1 MSDTTHD
8 IGPSIAIDGARK
20 SRGHMTKSRIRLTIA
35 LAMLVFGV
43 VAVRLVML
51 ATAVVDDVAL
61 GQARPA
67 LTATR
72 PALVDANGSP
82 LAIDI
87 QVPSLFAEPRRII
100 DVDEAVEALASE
112 FPDMDRKW
120 LRNRLDGDEGFVW
133 LKRELTPQQKER
145 ILRMGIPGIDFVS
158 ESRRFYPGGNV
169 AAHILGAVN
178 VDNVGIAG
186 LERYLDQR
194 EVALLQDLGFA
205 RDRSLQAVELS
216 VDLRVQHVMHRE
228 LVDALERY
236 KAIAAAGVMMNVQT
250 GEIVALV
257 SLPDFDPNM
266 PSGALEEGRINRI
279 TAGKFELGST
289 FKPLTAAAAL
299 DSGLVQITDK
309 FDARKPVWFG
319 RFPIGDFHAKKRILS
334 LPEVIKYS
342 SNIGTIKMMQA
353 MGKDRYREF
362 LTRIGIDG
370 KPVIELPE
378 KTQSKVLEKFSEV
391 GAATASFGHGLSV
404 TPLQLLTAYSA
415 LVNGGDFITPT
426 LLPRD
431 RIGALANSRKVI
443 RKDTSDKI
451 RYLLRLNALEGSGR
465 KASPEGYRVGGKTGT
480 AEKVVD
486 GKYSKE
492 KRLNVFASAF
502 PMDAPQYAMIIL
514 VDEPEKEN
522 EQSGHTA
529 AWNAG
534 VVTGR
539 IIERVAPMLGI
550 VPNLDPEL
558 DAQLVPVELR

>member
-1 MSDTTHD
+1 MHEHT
-8 IGPSIAIDGARK
+8 PSIAIDGARK

-35 LAMLVFGV
+35 IAMVLFAI
-43 VAVRLVML
+43 VAIRLVML
-51 ATAVVDDVAL
+51 ATVQVDDVTL

-72 PALVDANGSP
+72 PALLDRNGSP

-100 DVDEAVEALASE
+100 DVDEAVEALSVE
-112 FPDMDRKW
+112 FPTMDRKW
-120 LRNRLDGDEGFVW
+120 LRERLDGDEGFVW

-145 ILRMGIPGIDFVS
+145 ILRLGIPGIDFVS

-186 LERYLDQR
+186 LERHLDQR

-205 RDRSLQAVELS
+205 RDRSLQPVELS
-216 VDLRVQHVMHRE
+216 IDLRVQYAMHRE

-236 KAIAAAGVMMNVQT
+236 QAIAAAGVMMNVKT

-266 PSGALEEGRINRI
+266 PAGALEEGRINRI

-289 FKPLTAAAAL
+289 LKPITAAAAL
-299 DSGLVQITDK
+299 DSGLVQITDE
-309 FDARKPVWFG
+309 FDATKPVQFG
-319 RFPIGDFHAKKRILS
+319 RFRIGDFHAKKRVLS

-353 MGKDRYREF
+353 LGKDRYREF
-362 LTRIGIDG
+362 LTKVGMDG
-370 KPVIELPE
+370 APVIELPE
-378 KTQSKVLEKFSEV
+378 KTQSQIKKKFSEV

-415 LVNGGDFITPT
+415 LVNGGDLITPT

-431 RIGALANSRKVI
+431 RIAALANSKKVI
-443 RKDTSDKI
+443 NERTSDQI
-451 RYLLRLNALEGSGR
+451 RYLLRLNSLEGSGR
-465 KASPEGYRVGGKTGT
+465 KASPDGYRVGGKTGT

-486 GKYSKE
+486 GKYSDDKL
-492 KRLNVFASAF
+492 LNVFASAF
-502 PMDAPQYAMIIL
+502 PMDAPQFAMVIL
-514 VDEPEKEN
+514 VDEPIKED
-522 EQSGHTA
+522 ERSGHTA

-534 VVTGR
+534 AVTGR

>member
-1 MSDTTHD
+1 MSDVMHD
-8 IGPSIAIDGARK
+8 VGPAIAIDGARK
-20 SRGHMTKSRIRLTIA
+20 SRGHMTKSRIRLTVA
-35 LAMLVFGV
+35 LAMLVFSI

-51 ATAVVDDVAL
+51 AAVEVDDVAL

-72 PALVDANGSP
+72 PALVDRNGSP
-82 LAIDI
+82 LALDI

-100 DVDEAVEALASE
+100 DVDEAVEALSIE

-120 LRNRLDGDEGFVW
+120 LRGRLDGDEGFVW
-133 LKRELTPQQKER
+133 LRRELTPQQKER
-145 ILRMGIPGIDFVS
+145 ILRLGIPGIDFVS

-186 LERYLDQR
+186 LERFLDQR

-205 RDRSLQAVELS
+205 RDRSLQPVELS
-216 VDLRVQHVMHRE
+216 IDLRVQHVMHNE
-228 LVDALERY
+228 LVDALTRY
-236 KAIAAAGVMMNVQT
+236 QAIAAAGAMMNVRT

-266 PSGALEEGRINRI
+266 PAGALEEGRINRI

-289 FKPLTAAAAL
+289 LKPITAAAAL

-309 FDARKPVWFG
+309 FDATKPVQFG
-319 RFPIGDFHAKKRILS
+319 RFRIGDFHAKKRVLS

-353 MGKDRYREF
+353 LGKERFRAF
-362 LTRIGIDG
+362 LANVGMDG
-370 KPVIELPE
+370 SPVIELPE
-378 KTQSKVLEKFSEV
+378 KTQSQIKDKFSEV
-391 GAATASFGHGLSV
+391 GAATASFGHGLSI
-404 TPLQLLTAYSA
+404 TPLQLLTAYAA
-415 LVNGGDFITPT
+415 LVNGGDFIAPT

-431 RIGALANSRKVI
+431 RIAALANSKRVI
-443 RKDTSDKI
+443 NERTSDQI
-451 RYLLRLNALEGSGR
+451 RYLLRLNAIEGSGR
-465 KASPEGYRVGGKTGT
+465 KAAPDGYRVGGKTGT

-486 GKYSKE
+486 GKYSDDKL
-492 KRLNVFASAF
+492 LNVFASAF
-502 PMDAPQYAMIIL
+502 PMDAPQYAMVIL
-514 VDEPEKEN
+514 VDEPKKED
-522 EQSGHTA
+522 ERSGHTA

-534 VVTGR
+534 AVTGR
-539 IIERVAPMLGI
+539 IIERVAPMLRI

>member
-1 MSDTTHD
+1 MSDVMHEHT
-8 IGPSIAIDGARK
+8 PSIAIDGARK

-35 LAMLVFGV
+35 IAMVLFAI
-43 VAVRLVML
+43 VAIRLVML
-51 ATAVVDDVAL
+51 ATVQVNDVTL

-72 PALVDANGSP
+72 PALLDRNGSP

-100 DVDEAVEALASE
+100 DVDEAVEALSVE
-112 FPDMDRKW
+112 FPTMDRKW
-120 LRNRLDGDEGFVW
+120 LRERLDGDEGFVW

-145 ILRMGIPGIDFVS
+145 ILRLGIPGIDFVS

-186 LERYLDQR
+186 LERHLDQR

-205 RDRSLQAVELS
+205 RDRSLQPVELS
-216 VDLRVQHVMHRE
+216 IDLRVQYAMHRE

-236 KAIAAAGVMMNVQT
+236 QAIAAAGVMMNVKT

-266 PSGALEEGRINRI
+266 PAGALEEGRINRI

-289 FKPLTAAAAL
+289 LKPITAAAAL
-299 DSGLVQITDK
+299 DSGLVQITDE
-309 FDARKPVWFG
+309 FDATNPVQFG
-319 RFPIGDFHAKKRILS
+319 RFRIGDFHAKKRVLS

-353 MGKDRYREF
+353 LGKDRYREF
-362 LTRIGIDG
+362 LTNVGMDG
-370 KPVIELPE
+370 APVIELPE
-378 KTQSKVLEKFSEV
+378 KTHSQIKKKFSEV

-415 LVNGGDFITPT
+415 LVNGGDLITPT

-431 RIGALANSRKVI
+431 RIAALANSKKVI
-443 RKDTSDKI
+443 NERTSDQI
-451 RYLLRLNALEGSGR
+451 RYLLRLNSLEGSGR
-465 KASPEGYRVGGKTGT
+465 KASPDGYRVGGKTGT

-486 GKYSKE
+486 GKYSDDKL
-492 KRLNVFASAF
+492 LNVFASAF
-502 PMDAPQYAMIIL
+502 PMDAPQFAMVIL
-514 VDEPEKEN
+514 VDEPIKED
-522 EQSGHTA
+522 ERSGHTA

-534 VVTGR
+534 AVTGR

>member
-1 MSDTTHD
+1 MHENT
-8 IGPSIAIDGARK
+8 PSIAIDGARK

-35 LAMLVFGV
+35 IAMVVFAV
-43 VAVRLVML
+43 VAIRLVML
-51 ATAVVDDVAL
+51 ATVQVDDVTL

-72 PALVDANGSP
+72 PALLDRNGSP

-100 DVDEAVEALASE
+100 DVDEAVEALSAE
-112 FPDMDRKW
+112 FPTMDRKW
-120 LRNRLDGDEGFVW
+120 LRERLDGDEGFVW

-145 ILRMGIPGIDFVS
+145 ILRLGIPGIDFVS

-186 LERYLDQR
+186 LERHLDQR

-205 RDRSLQAVELS
+205 RDRSLQPVELS
-216 VDLRVQHVMHRE
+216 IDLRVQHAMHRE
-228 LVDALERY
+228 LEDALTRY
-236 KAIAAAGVMMNVQT
+236 QAIAAAGVMMNVQT

-266 PSGALEEGRINRI
+266 PAGALEEGRINRI

-289 FKPLTAAAAL
+289 LKPITAAAAL
-299 DSGLVQITDK
+299 DSGLVQITDE
-309 FDARKPVWFG
+309 FDATKPVQFG
-319 RFPIGDFHAKKRILS
+319 RFRIGDFHAKKRVLS

-353 MGKDRYREF
+353 MGKERFRAF
-362 LTRIGIDG
+362 LTNVGMDG
-370 KPVIELPE
+370 SPVIELPE
-378 KTQSKVLEKFSEV
+378 KTQSQIKDKFSEV
-391 GAATASFGHGLSV
+391 GAATASFGHGLSI
-404 TPLQLLTAYSA
+404 TPLQLLTAYAA
-415 LVNGGDFITPT
+415 LVNGGDLIAPT

-431 RIGALANSRKVI
+431 RIAALANSKKVI
-443 RKDTSDKI
+443 NERTSDQI
-451 RYLLRLNALEGSGR
+451 RYLLRLNAIEGSGR
-465 KASPEGYRVGGKTGT
+465 KAAPDGYRVGGKTGT

-486 GKYSKE
+486 GKYSDDKL
-492 KRLNVFASAF
+492 LNVFASAF
-502 PMDAPQYAMIIL
+502 PMDAPQYAMVIL
-514 VDEPEKEN
+514 VDEPKKED
-522 EQSGHTA
+522 ERSGHTA

-534 VVTGR
+534 AVTGR

>member
-1 MSDTTHD
+1 MQEHT
-8 IGPSIAIDGARK
+8 PSIAIDGARK

-35 LAMLVFGV
+35 IAMVLFAI
-43 VAVRLVML
+43 VAIRLVML
-51 ATAVVDDVAL
+51 ATVQVDDVTL

-72 PALVDANGSP
+72 PALLDRNGSP

-100 DVDEAVEALASE
+100 DVDEAVEALSVE
-112 FPDMDRKW
+112 FPTMDRKW
-120 LRNRLDGDEGFVW
+120 LRERLDGDEGFVW

-145 ILRMGIPGIDFVS
+145 ILRLGIPGIDFVS

-186 LERYLDQR
+186 LERHLDQR

-205 RDRSLQAVELS
+205 RDRSLQPVELS
-216 VDLRVQHVMHRE
+216 IDLRVQYAIHRE

-236 KAIAAAGVMMNVQT
+236 QAIAAAGVMMNVKT

-266 PSGALEEGRINRI
+266 PAGALEEGRINRI

-289 FKPLTAAAAL
+289 LKPITAAAAL
-299 DSGLVQITDK
+299 DSGLVQITDE
-309 FDARKPVWFG
+309 FDATKPVQFG
-319 RFPIGDFHAKKRILS
+319 RFRIGDFHAKKRVLS

-353 MGKDRYREF
+353 LGKDRYREF
-362 LTRIGIDG
+362 LTSVGMDG
-370 KPVIELPE
+370 APVIELPE
-378 KTQSKVLEKFSEV
+378 KTQSQIKKKFSEV

-415 LVNGGDFITPT
+415 LVNGGDLITPT

-431 RIGALANSRKVI
+431 RIAALANSKKVI
-443 RKDTSDKI
+443 NERTSDQI
-451 RYLLRLNALEGSGR
+451 RYLLRLNSLEGSGR
-465 KASPEGYRVGGKTGT
+465 KASPDGYRVGGKTGT

-486 GKYSKE
+486 GKYSDDKL
-492 KRLNVFASAF
+492 LNVFASAF
-502 PMDAPQYAMIIL
+502 PMDAPQFAMVIL
-514 VDEPEKEN
+514 VDEPIKED
-522 EQSGHTA
+522 ERSGHTA

-534 VVTGR
+534 AVTGR

>member
-1 MSDTTHD
+1 MSDVMHENT
-8 IGPSIAIDGARK
+8 PSIAIDGARK

-35 LAMLVFGV
+35 IAMVVFAV
-43 VAVRLVML
+43 VAIRLVML
-51 ATAVVDDVAL
+51 ATVQVDDVTL

-72 PALVDANGSP
+72 PALLDRNGSP

-100 DVDEAVEALASE
+100 DVDEAVEALSAE
-112 FPDMDRKW
+112 FPTMDRKW
-120 LRNRLDGDEGFVW
+120 LRERLDGDEGFVW

-145 ILRMGIPGIDFVS
+145 ILRLGIPGIDFVS

-186 LERYLDQR
+186 LERHLDQR

-205 RDRSLQAVELS
+205 RDRSLQPVELS
-216 VDLRVQHVMHRE
+216 IDLRVQHAMHRE
-228 LVDALERY
+228 LEDALTRY
-236 KAIAAAGVMMNVQT
+236 QAIAAAGVMMNVQT

-266 PSGALEEGRINRI
+266 PAGALEEGRINRI

-289 FKPLTAAAAL
+289 LKPITAAAAL
-299 DSGLVQITDK
+299 DSGLVQITDE
-309 FDARKPVWFG
+309 FDATKPVQFG
-319 RFPIGDFHAKKRILS
+319 RFRIGDFHAKKRVLS

-353 MGKDRYREF
+353 MGKERFRAF
-362 LTRIGIDG
+362 LTNVGMDG
-370 KPVIELPE
+370 SPVIELPE
-378 KTQSKVLEKFSEV
+378 KTQSQIKDKFSEV
-391 GAATASFGHGLSV
+391 GAATASFGHGLSI
-404 TPLQLLTAYSA
+404 TPLQLLTAYAA
-415 LVNGGDFITPT
+415 LVNGGDLIAPT

-431 RIGALANSRKVI
+431 RIAALANSKKVI
-443 RKDTSDKI
+443 NERTSDQI
-451 RYLLRLNALEGSGR
+451 RYLLRLNAIEGSGR
-465 KASPEGYRVGGKTGT
+465 KAAPDGYRVGGKTGT

-486 GKYSKE
+486 GKYSDDKL
-492 KRLNVFASAF
+492 LNVFASAF
-502 PMDAPQYAMIIL
+502 PMDAPQYAMVIL
-514 VDEPEKEN
+514 VDEPKKED
-522 EQSGHTA
+522 ERSGHTA

-534 VVTGR
+534 AVTGR

>member
-1 MSDTTHD
+1 MSDVMHENT
-8 IGPSIAIDGARK
+8 PSIAIDGARK

-35 LAMLVFGV
+35 IAMVVFAV
-43 VAVRLVML
+43 VAIRLVML
-51 ATAVVDDVAL
+51 ATVQVDDVTL

-72 PALVDANGSP
+72 PALLDRNGSP

-100 DVDEAVEALASE
+100 DVDEAVEALSAE
-112 FPDMDRKW
+112 FPTMDRKW
-120 LRNRLDGDEGFVW
+120 LRERLDGDEGFVW

-145 ILRMGIPGIDFVS
+145 ILRLGIPGIDFVS

-186 LERYLDQR
+186 LERHLDQR

-205 RDRSLQAVELS
+205 RDRSLQPVELS
-216 VDLRVQHVMHRE
+216 IDLRVQHAMHRE
-228 LVDALERY
+228 LEDALTRY
-236 KAIAAAGVMMNVQT
+236 QAIAAAGVMMNVKT

-266 PSGALEEGRINRI
+266 PAGALEEGRINRI

-289 FKPLTAAAAL
+289 LKPITAAAAL
-299 DSGLVQITDK
+299 DSGLVQITDE
-309 FDARKPVWFG
+309 FDATKPVQFG
-319 RFPIGDFHAKKRILS
+319 RFRIGDFHAKKRVLS

-353 MGKDRYREF
+353 MGKERFRAF
-362 LTRIGIDG
+362 LTNVGMDG
-370 KPVIELPE
+370 SPVIELPE
-378 KTQSKVLEKFSEV
+378 KTQSQIKDKFSEV
-391 GAATASFGHGLSV
+391 GAATASFGHGLSI
-404 TPLQLLTAYSA
+404 TPLQLLTAYAA
-415 LVNGGDFITPT
+415 LVNGGDLIAPT

-431 RIGALANSRKVI
+431 RIAALANSKKVI
-443 RKDTSDKI
+443 NERTSDQI
-451 RYLLRLNALEGSGR
+451 RYLLRLNAIEGSGR
-465 KASPEGYRVGGKTGT
+465 KAAPDGYRVGGKTGT

-486 GKYSKE
+486 GKYSDDKL
-492 KRLNVFASAF
+492 LNVFASAF
-502 PMDAPQYAMIIL
+502 PMDAPQYAMVIL
-514 VDEPEKEN
+514 VDEPKKED
-522 EQSGHTA
+522 ERSGHTA

-534 VVTGR
+534 AVTGR

>member
-1 MSDTTHD
+1 MSDVSND
-8 IGPSIAIDGARK
+8 MGVPISIDGARK
-20 SRGHMTKSRIRLTIA
+20 SRGHMTRSRIRLSLA
-35 LAMLVFGV
+35 LAMVLFSI
-43 VAVRLVML
+43 VAGRLVML
-51 ATAVVDDVAL
+51 ATVEVDQVSQ

-72 PALVDANGSP
+72 PTLLDRNGSP

-100 DVDEAVEALASE
+100 DVDEAVEAIGKE
-112 FPDMDRKW
+112 FPDMNRKW
-120 LRNRLDGDEGFVW
+120 LRSRLDGDEGFVW
-133 LKRELTPQQKER
+133 LKRELSPQQKER
-145 ILRMGIPGIDFVS
+145 VLRLGIPGIDFVS

-186 LERYLDQR
+186 MERFLDNR

-205 RDRSLQAVELS
+205 RDRSLQSVDLS
-216 VDLRVQHVMHRE
+216 IDLRVQHAMRRE

-236 KAIAAAGVMMNVQT
+236 KAIAAAGVMMDVRT
-250 GEIVALV
+250 GEIIALV
-257 SLPDFDPNM
+257 SLPDFDPNV

-289 FKPLTAAAAL
+289 FKTITAAAAL
-299 DSGLVQITDK
+299 DSGRVQITDR
-309 FDARKPVWFG
+309 FDATQAVRFG
-319 RFPIGDFHAKKRILS
+319 RFRIGDFHGKNRVLS
-334 LPEVIKYS
+334 LPEVIKFS

-353 MGKDRYREF
+353 LGKERFRAF
-362 LTRIGIDG
+362 LKEIGMEG

-378 KTQSKVLEKFSEV
+378 KTPSQIAKKFSEV

-404 TPLQLLTAYSA
+404 TPLQLVTAYAA
-415 LVNGGDFITPT
+415 LVNGGNYITPT

-431 RIGALANSRKVI
+431 RIGALANSKKIVSDR
-443 RKDTSDKI
+443 TSDHI

-465 KASPEGYRVGGKTGT
+465 KAAPDGYRVGGKTGT

-486 GKYSKE
+486 GKYSSD
-492 KRLNVFASAF
+492 KRLNIFASAF
-502 PMDAPQYAMIIL
+502 PMDSPKYAMVIL
-514 VDEPEKEN
+514 VDEPQKEDEK
-522 EQSGHTA
+522 SGHTA

-534 VVTGR
+534 AVTGR
-539 IIERVAPMLGI
+539 IVERVAPMLGV
-550 VPNLDPEL
+550 VPNLDEEL
-558 DAQLVPVELR
+558 DAQLVPAELR

>member
-1 MSDTTHD
+1 MSDVMHEHT
-8 IGPSIAIDGARK
+8 PSIAIDGARK

-35 LAMLVFGV
+35 IAMVLFAI
-43 VAVRLVML
+43 VAIRLVML
-51 ATAVVDDVAL
+51 ATVQVDDVTL

-72 PALVDANGSP
+72 PALLDRNGSP

-100 DVDEAVEALASE
+100 DVDEAVEALSVE
-112 FPDMDRKW
+112 FPTMDRKW
-120 LRNRLDGDEGFVW
+120 LRERLDGDEGFVW

-145 ILRMGIPGIDFVS
+145 ILRLGIPGIDFVS

-186 LERYLDQR
+186 LERHLDQR

-205 RDRSLQAVELS
+205 RDRSLQPVELS
-216 VDLRVQHVMHRE
+216 IDLRVQYAMHRE

-236 KAIAAAGVMMNVQT
+236 QAIAAAGVMMNVKT

-266 PSGALEEGRINRI
+266 PAGALEEGRINRI

-289 FKPLTAAAAL
+289 LKPITAAAAL
-299 DSGLVQITDK
+299 DSGLVQITDE
-309 FDARKPVWFG
+309 FDATKPVQFG
-319 RFPIGDFHAKKRILS
+319 RFRIGDFHAKKRVLS

-353 MGKDRYREF
+353 LGKDRYREF
-362 LTRIGIDG
+362 LTSVGMDG
-370 KPVIELPE
+370 APVIELPE
-378 KTQSKVLEKFSEV
+378 KTQSQIKKKFSEV

-415 LVNGGDFITPT
+415 LVNGGDLITPT

-431 RIGALANSRKVI
+431 RIAALANSKKVI
-443 RKDTSDKI
+443 NERTSDQI
-451 RYLLRLNALEGSGR
+451 RYLLRLNSLEGSGR
-465 KASPEGYRVGGKTGT
+465 KASPDGYRVGGKTGT

-486 GKYSKE
+486 GKYSDDKL
-492 KRLNVFASAF
+492 LNVFASAF
-502 PMDAPQYAMIIL
+502 PMDAPQFAMVIL
-514 VDEPEKEN
+514 VDEPIKED
-522 EQSGHTA
+522 ERSGHTA

-534 VVTGR
+534 AVTGR

-558 DAQLVPVELR
+558 DAQLVPIELR